1 MHIVICI
8 FTVCTCILICIHVAY
23 RYLLRVIIDKDVSM
37 YMVNSKSTTYI
48 LLYYDIVFTYF
59 LNLYF
64 DSITK

>member
-1 MHIVICI
+1 MY
-8 FTVCTCILICIHVAY
+8 VAY

>member
-8 FTVCTCILICIHVAY
+8 FTVCTCILICMYVAY